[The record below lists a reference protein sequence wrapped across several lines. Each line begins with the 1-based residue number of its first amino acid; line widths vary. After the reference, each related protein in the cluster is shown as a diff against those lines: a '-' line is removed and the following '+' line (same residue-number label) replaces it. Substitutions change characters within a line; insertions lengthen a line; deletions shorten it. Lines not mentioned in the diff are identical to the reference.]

1 MASEERPLGVTP
13 PISTALPT
21 EAENQA
27 KEMLM
32 EELRKQNTFESAAD
46 TQKRQVFGSSP
57 RYEVIAHLERICDEF
72 VKRVARKR
80 EAGNEALIRDARGKI
95 FTYGSFRLGVFGPG
109 SDIDTL
115 VVAPKYVTRADYFEI
130 FPNLLKEM
138 APPGSI
144 TDMAVVADAFVPII
158 KFEFDG
164 ISIDLIFSRIAM
176 LKQLNKDFTVQD
188 SGLLR
193 GLDEAELR
201 SLNGTR
207 VTDEILSLVPEESTF
222 KLALRAIKLW
232 AQRRAIYAN
241 IMGFP
246 GGVAW
251 AMLVARVCQLYP
263 KAASSVIVNKFFHIM
278 RRWPW
283 PQPVL
288 LKHVEGG
295 PLQVR
300 VWNPKLYKGDQFHL
314 MPVITPAYPSMCATY
329 NITRSAM
336 TVIQQELSRG
346 CDITDNIMLGKSP
359 WSDLFVKHTFF
370 TKGYKYYIS
379 VITASTDKEAHKIW
393 SGYVESKVRVLVQG
407 LEQHQSIALA
417 HAFNKGYER
426 RHRCANDAEV
436 SQVQAGSFSFLA
448 KDSDVKQEDFEQETK
463 VEKVEPIETKPDMSG
478 IPGLK
483 TEPTDNV
490 HGLKTEEN
498 ETQPGVKTEGV
509 KSEDENSKAP
519 NQIPKHNP
527 YTDVFTTT
535 HYIGLTLSEG
545 KSAAANENEF
555 KNRASP
561 SSLGQ
566 SGMAANCSGAKSL
579 DLSYQ
584 VENFKTL
591 CTQWEKYDAVL
602 NSLNVQHVRSFN
614 LPDDVF
620 EANETKP
627 QKPQKKRVIPNANGA
642 VQIKKR
648 SASEENQEPPAK
660 RQQASVTAAG

>member
-1 MASEERPLGVTP
+1 MASEERAYGVTP

-27 KEMLM
+27 KEALI
-32 EELRKQNTFESAAD
+32 EELRKQNTFESPAETA
-46 TQKRQVFGSSP
+46 KRYQV
-57 RYEVIAHLERICDEF
+57 IDQLQLICDEF
-72 VKRVARKR
+72 VKRVARKK
-80 EAGNEALIRDARGKI
+80 EEGNEALIRDARGQI

-130 FPNLLKEM
+130 FPDLLKEM
-138 APPGSI
+138 APAGAI

-158 KFEFDG
+158 KFEFLG

-176 LKQLNKDFTVQD
+176 LKQLPKKFNVQD
-188 SGLLR
+188 SSLLR

-207 VTDEILSLVPEESTF
+207 VTDEILSLVPEETTF

-288 LKHVEGG
+288 LKNVEGG

-300 VWNPKLYKGDQFHL
+300 VWNPKVYKGDQFHL

-336 TVIQQELSRG
+336 TVIQQELQRG
-346 CDITDNIMLGKSP
+346 CDITDNIMMGKTP
-359 WSDLFVKHTFF
+359 WSDLFIKHTFF
-370 TKGYKYYIS
+370 TQGYKYYIS
-379 VITASTDKEAHKIW
+379 VVTASTDKEAHKVW

-417 HAFNKGYER
+417 HAFNKGYDR
-426 RHRCANDAEV
+426 RHRCSNDEEI
-436 SQVQAGSFSFLA
+436 QRVQAGSLDFLA
-448 KDSDVKQEDFEQETK
+448 KDGDDEGMNVTGPAKEKAEQAISNGT
-463 VEKVEPIETKPDMSG
+463 PG
-478 IPGLK
+478 IK
-483 TEPTDNV
+483 TEPEGITAVRSEMKDMIA
-490 HGLKTEEN
+490 
-498 ETQPGVKTEGV
+498 GVKEGEEFKVKLEGKEGHSLPTE
-509 KSEDENSKAP
+509 
-519 NQIPKHNP
+519 
-527 YTDVFTTT
+527 VFTTT
-535 HYIGLTLSEG
+535 HYIGLTLSEVLFMCN
-545 KSAAANENEF
+545 AD
-555 KNRASP
+555 
-561 SSLGQ
+561 LL
-566 SGMAANCSGAKSL
+566 GAKSL

-584 VENFKTL
+584 VDNFKSL
-591 CTQWEKYDAVL
+591 CTAWEKYKPEL
-602 NSLNVQHVRSFN
+602 NSLTVQHVRSFN

-620 EANETKP
+620 ESGEKKP
-627 QKPQKKRVIPNANGA
+627 QKPQKRQASANGA
-642 VQIKKR
+642 AQVKKR
-648 SASEENQEPPAK
+648 NASEDTQQPPAK

>member
-46 TQKRQVFGSSP
+46 TQKRQVFESSP

-448 KDSDVKQEDFEQETK
+448 KDSDVKPEDFEQETK

-545 KSAAANENEF
+545 
-555 KNRASP
+555 
-561 SSLGQ
+561 
-566 SGMAANCSGAKSL
+566 AKSL

-620 EANETKP
+620 EASETKP

-642 VQIKKR
+642 AQIKKR